1 MNKVL
6 TNIKLFKVEVAAT
19 QVNRLHRG
27 ITATGRKGIA
37 STYEKTCAELVKF
50 MLNLYLQ
57 LFSNDNL
64 IKSEYRD
71 TTLLSVLKALLDVL
85 KTYLKNHIL
94 FKGVP
99 LFTLRYQ
106 FAQIESF
113 QTLAEQFQN
122 SLA

>member
-37 STYEKTCAELVKF
+37 STYEKTCAELVKS

-85 KTYLKNHIL
+85 KTYPKNHIL
-94 FKGVP
+94 FKGVL

>member
-6 TNIKLFKVEVAAT
+6 TKIKHFRVEVAAT

-57 LFSNDNL
+57 SFSNDNL

-71 TTLLSVLKALLDVL
+71 ITLLSVLKDVL
-85 KTYLKNHIL
+85 KTYQMNHIL
-94 FKGVP
+94 FKGVL